1 MIAAQE
7 RVQVL
12 VADDSAVYRKLVEQA
27 FSETDYSIRF
37 ARSGQE
43 AIELFSKHE
52 FSLVITDWMMPDLT
66 GIEVCQRIREN
77 SKGTYTY
84 IILLTS
90 ISEKENV
97 VKGLAAGAD
106 DYLTKPFDPEEL
118 LARTGVGRRIVDLH
132 RQIETKNRLLEELAL
147 TDSLT
152 GVPNRRAIEE
162 WGARQLSGA
171 ARHGFPFWV
180 VMADLDDFK
189 RVNDSA
195 GHEAGNAV
203 LKRFAEIL
211 KSNSRRSDICGRIGG
226 EEFLFVLTHAE
237 RSNVEV
243 LIEHIRKQ
251 FGEEEFSFGG
261 RSIKVTASFG
271 VSGFRGKIAP
281 EFSHLVH
288 QADVALYK
296 AKNRGRN
303 RVEFADGE
311 MLDAEIDS
319 VASRLS

>member
-1 MIAAQE
+1 MTAAQE

-27 FSETDYSIRF
+27 FSDSDYSIRF

-43 AIELFSKHE
+43 AIELFSNHE
-52 FSLVITDWMMPDLT
+52 FALVITDWMMPDLT
-66 GIEVCQRIREN
+66 GIEVCQRIRAN
-77 SKGTYTY
+77 SKSSYTY

-118 LARTGVGRRIVDLH
+118 LARAGVGRRIVDLH

-152 GVPNRRAIEE
+152 GAPNRRAIEE
-162 WGARQLSGA
+162 WAARQLSGA

-189 RVNDSA
+189 RVNDSS
-195 GHEAGNAV
+195 GHEAGNIV
-203 LKRFAEIL
+203 LKRFADIL
-211 KSNSRRSDICGRIGG
+211 KSNSRKSDICGRIGG

-237 RSNVEV
+237 KKNVEFV
-243 LIEHIRKQ
+243 IEQIRKQ
-251 FGEEEFSFGG
+251 FEQEDFSFDG
-261 RSIKVTASFG
+261 RPIRVTASFG
-271 VSGFRGKIAP
+271 ISGFQGKIAP
-281 EFSHLVH
+281 DFNHLVH
-288 QADVALYK
+288 LADVALYK

-303 RVEFADGE
+303 RIEFTEPEKG
-311 MLDAEIDS
+311 
-319 VASRLS
+319 